1 MKNNLTKLEW
11 DSNFFAKNI
20 GELHI
25 IDDDLRNLE
34 LNDNQYEL
42 IIIKQK
48 KDSDIKI
55 EGFTETF
62 KETKIVF
69 SKKLCKENTE
79 SSHEIFDTDFLPQED
94 EYFFQLAYESGKYS
108 RFLLDSKFGEAKFRD
123 LYQLWVRNSL
133 NKKFAI
139 KTFFT
144 KDKNLGAT
152 GFVTVQQSNA
162 TAKIGLIAIH
172 PELQGQG
179 IGKHLLKKAEIYCK
193 ENAMTEM
200 DIPTQ
205 EQNAGACRFYQK
217 MGYVVKE
224 RIILKH
230 FWKK

>member
-20 GELHI
+20 GELLI
-25 IDDDLRNLE
+25 VNDDLINLE
-34 LNDNQYEL
+34 LDGNYYDL
-42 IIIKQK
+42 VVIKQK
-48 KDSDIKI
+48 RDSDIKI

-62 KETKIVF
+62 SETKIVF
-69 SKKLCKENTE
+69 SKKLCEENTE
-79 SSHEIFDTDFLPQED
+79 PSHEIFDTDCLPQED

-108 RFLLDSKFGEAKFRD
+108 RFLLDSKFGEAKFKN
-123 LYQLWVRNSL
+123 LYELWVRNSL

-152 GFVTVQQSNA
+152 GFVTVQQSNT
-162 TAKIGLIAIH
+162 TAKIGLIATH
-172 PELQGQG
+172 PKLQGQG
-179 IGKHLLKKAEIYCK
+179 IGKRLLKKAENYCR

-205 EQNAGACRFYQK
+205 EQNVGACSFYQK
-217 MGYVVKE
+217 MGYTVKE